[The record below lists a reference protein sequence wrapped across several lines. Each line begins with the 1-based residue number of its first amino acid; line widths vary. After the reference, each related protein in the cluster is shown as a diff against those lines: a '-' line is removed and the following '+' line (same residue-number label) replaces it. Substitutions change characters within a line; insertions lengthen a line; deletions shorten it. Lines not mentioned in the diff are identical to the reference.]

1 MDLKT
6 DRTPAVPTTS
16 ELIPLAHP
24 APHLA
29 TPFDPAPPP
38 GCPAD
43 PAEPTNVE
51 LTAPSNKV
59 NLFQY
64 LVQVSEPILTNS
76 YCLHRGMAGLSK
88 TQVPVQAR

>member
-6 DRTPAVPTTS
+6 DRTPAVPITS
-16 ELIPLAHP
+16 ELIPPAHP

-38 GCPAD
+38 GRPAD
-43 PAEPTNVE
+43 PVEPTNVE

-64 LVQVSEPILTNS
+64 LVQNSEPVLTNFNV
-76 YCLHRGMAGLSK
+76 YKDMAGLLK